1 MSRECERHAI
11 VRACKL
17 GYSQFVLIT
26 ACNEVRSHAVLGSK
40 RHNSLLGTTGLVGGR
55 AVHLGDEV
63 LDAEVLD
70 HGLEDVVLGDLDLL
84 DLDLGLLGDE
94 VHLALT
100 LLHYN

>member
-1 MSRECERHAI
+1 MSRGFERHAI
-11 VRACKL
+11 IRACKL
-17 GYSQFVLIT
+17 GNSQCVLIT
-26 ACNEVRSHAVLGSK
+26 ACDEVSSHAVLGSK
-40 RHNSLLGTTGLVGGR
+40 RHNSLLGAAGLVGGR

-63 LDAEVLD
+63 LDAKVLD